1 MKISTKGRYA
11 LQLLTDLAEH
21 SEDGYVPLSDVSERT
36 GISKNYLEQIIFHL
50 KDTDWLEAARGASG
64 GYRLAKPPIAYTV
77 ADIMRVTE
85 GSVKPDDCPD
95 DGEVCEHSGGGKCQ
109 SLKVWRGLDNVITD
123 YLTSISLQDVL
134 SDSIECK

>member
-11 LQLLTDLAEH
+11 LQLLTDLAEY
-21 SEDGYVPLSDVSERT
+21 SEGGYVPLSDVSERT

-50 KDTDWLEAARGASG
+50 KDTDWLEAARGATG
-64 GYRLAKPPIAYTV
+64 GYRLAKAPEAYTV

-85 GSVKPDDCPD
+85 GSVKPDDCPE
-95 DGEVCEHSGGGKCQ
+95 DGEVCTHSGGAKCQ

-123 YLTSISLQDVL
+123 YLTGISLQDVL
-134 SDSIECK
+134 NDSIECT